1 MKNHHYL
8 HAFEYMLNL
17 LNEDSEVKSIRQPL
31 QLVIEVDGE
40 LWTGSLLRQ
49 EGIQIFSYYLDDEME
64 EVYVMRSPEFRN
76 QDRFLLP
83 IHGTYLKYGEALRT
97 ISDEFLLYQTI
108 SKLIDMT
115 LFSDVDTDLEPV
127 IYDARLIDGSFTLPF
142 FYFGDKEAT
151 VVSLVP
157 CEDFE

>member
-1 MKNHHYL
+1 MKKHHYL
-8 HAFEYMLNL
+8 HAFEYLLNL

-49 EGIQIFSYYLDDEME
+49 EGIQIFSYYLDDDME
-64 EVYVMRSPEFRN
+64 EAYVMRSPEFRN

-83 IHGTYLKYGEALRT
+83 IHNTYSKYGKTLRT

-115 LFSDVDTDLEPV
+115 VFSDVETDLEPV
-127 IYDARLIDGSFTLPF
+127 LYDARPPDGTFTLPF
-142 FYFGDKEAT
+142 LYFGDSKAT
-151 VVSLVP
+151 IVSLMPRQDTV
-157 CEDFE
+157 